1 MSSNEKKPEK
11 MKISFRGMTKEIEI
25 PSSTIDLNHPLL
37 NELQINLL
45 RLRPGEQLK
54 LPFNHFDALTTDP
67 LEQTIIFEVG
77 IVNGCN
83 VRADEVIS
91 ENPTVRG
98 YVFTRHE
105 DVPLL
110 EWIEPEGGKQ

>member
-11 MKISFRGMTKEIEI
+11 MRITFRGMTKEIET
-25 PSSTIDLNHPLL
+25 PPSTIDPNHPLL

-54 LPFNHFDALTTDP
+54 LPFGHFDALTTDP
-67 LEQTIIFEVG
+67 LELTIFFEVG
-77 IVNGCN
+77 IVNGCD
-83 VRADEVIS
+83 VRADEIIS
-91 ENPTVRG
+91 EHPTVRG
-98 YVFTRHE
+98 YVFTRRE